1 LIYFVIF
8 ICSQISDFVKKLG
21 LSKFSLG
28 AESPKKVASSA
39 STKAASK
46 SPGKRDGT
54 LGSTP
59 NRKKNHLQKDDSEIG
74 FDTESSVLIPDEV
87 GDERPKKTPNKLN
100 KRGKGKNGE
109 VKGGADKEETTIP
122 EKDGNIDETK
132 TVERANKKSKQ
143 KKNKK
148 GSELKNGGKS
158 QQQQQ
163 QQPPQQKPI
172 PKLLIKAEGGKW
184 FETEEA
190 QSSIEPN
197 VPGEEDET
205 AGVIGRPFRKEEFA
219 KIRKTA
225 EDLLF
230 EDIRAYKACKFL
242 FLDDRKFRS
251 SRFETAMILTMDCSG
266 HCSKH

>member
-1 LIYFVIF
+1 L
-8 ICSQISDFVKKLG
+8 QISDFVKKLG

-28 AESPKKVASSA
+28 AESPKKVPSSA

-46 SPGKRDGT
+46 SPGKRDLT
-54 LGSTP
+54 LGSTATP
-59 NRKKNHLQKDDSEIG
+59 NRKKNHLQKDDDSEIG
-74 FDTESSVLIPDEV
+74 FDTESSVLISDEV
-87 GDERPKKTPNKLN
+87 GDDERPKKTANKLN

-109 VKGGADKEETTIP
+109 VRGGASKEETTSP
-122 EKDGNIDETK
+122 EKEGNIDETK

-148 GSELKNGGKS
+148 GSELKNCGRS
-158 QQQQQ
+158 QQ

-184 FETEEA
+184 FETEEVH
-190 QSSIEPN
+190 SSVEPK
-197 VPGEEDET
+197 VPDEEDET

-230 EDIRAYKACKFL
+230 EDIRAYKACKLFL
-242 FLDDRKFRS
+242 FLDDRNSCNSDYGLFWS
-251 SRFETAMILTMDCSG
+251 L
-266 HCSKH
+266 